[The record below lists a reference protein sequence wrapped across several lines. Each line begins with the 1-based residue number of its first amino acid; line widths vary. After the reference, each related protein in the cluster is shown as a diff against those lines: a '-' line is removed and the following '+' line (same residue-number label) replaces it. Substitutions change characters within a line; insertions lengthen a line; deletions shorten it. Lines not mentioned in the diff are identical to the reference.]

1 MMCKNPLYM
10 SCILLTGACKEKD
23 RQLQQATT
31 QLHDT
36 LQQALVLQQALC
48 VSCEC

>member
-1 MMCKNPLYM
+1 M
-10 SCILLTGACKEKD
+10 SFCILLTGACKEKD